1 MFELLVSIV
10 DSIEKIRL
18 DEFIVGV
25 EFKALIE
32 ETVVDFGW
40 NTHQSNGFATNL
52 AHNGFSLWTRIFC
65 HSSGQ
70 ILGRNQVCDKEFAKL
85 TGEDLRLFVE
95 NRCQIV
101 VIFFFGHS
109 YLHLLNWVVLRWVEK
124 LRFVTYPDQTFEDLP
139 VGTFE
144 LQKVASDHFV
154 RALEILENF
163 NFASFHEENSVKL
176 GLNRVQILQESFSH
190 LLNILMVGF
199 WDTEEIEPQG
209 VTTAQVNTFQIV
221 SLSNPIL
228 PEIKMFIIILTC
240 QPNRKIIKTRGSNDI
255 LTLVK
260 NGKWNEGAE

>member
-1 MFELLVSIV
+1 
-10 DSIEKIRL
+10 
-18 DEFIVGV
+18 
-25 EFKALIE
+25 
-32 ETVVDFGW
+32 
-40 NTHQSNGFATNL
+40 
-52 AHNGFSLWTRIFC
+52 
-65 HSSGQ
+65 
-70 ILGRNQVCDKEFAKL
+70 
-85 TGEDLRLFVE
+85 
-95 NRCQIV
+95 
-101 VIFFFGHS
+101 
-109 YLHLLNWVVLRWVEK
+109 
-124 LRFVTYPDQTFEDLP
+124 
-139 VGTFE
+139 
-144 LQKVASDHFV
+144 
-154 RALEILENF
+154 
-163 NFASFHEENSVKL
+163 L